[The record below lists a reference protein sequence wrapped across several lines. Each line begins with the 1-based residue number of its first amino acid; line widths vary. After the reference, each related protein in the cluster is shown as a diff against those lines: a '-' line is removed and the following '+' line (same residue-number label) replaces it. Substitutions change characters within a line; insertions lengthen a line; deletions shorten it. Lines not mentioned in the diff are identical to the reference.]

1 MVWQY
6 KLVLKIEINE
16 QKQYIKLNKEKIPF
30 KHVNEKIDINIF
42 KNINYYEDAIE
53 VENIEEN
60 NG

>member
-1 MVWQY
+1 MRFT
-6 KLVLKIEINE
+6 IEING

-42 KNINYYEDAIE
+42 KNINYYEGAIE

-60 NG
+60 NE